1 MEAEE
6 KVLCCSDGC
15 GGVRE
20 EGGVGGGCREGRVMD
35 VVWLWYGLLCI
46 LCYNI
51 GVSHMWFPF
60 LGI

>member
-20 EGGVGGGCREGRVMD
+20 EGGGGVGRVEGWM
-35 VVWLWYGLLCI
+35 
-46 LCYNI
+46 
-51 GVSHMWFPF
+51 
-60 LGI
+60 